1 MTFRL
6 SLAPL
11 RSSSM
16 EMMLITRPAKP
27 TASMAPEAT
36 SGASPSRLMAST
48 TTYTPTASIASTANA
63 EANTSAR

>member
-1 MTFRL
+1 
-6 SLAPL
+6 
-11 RSSSM
+11 
-16 EMMLITRPAKP
+16 
-27 TASMAPEAT
+27 MAPEAT